1 MKHLISLSLKYIRRQ
16 KLRTALTFMCITL
29 SVFILS
35 SFGAYLGSIVQTMK
49 NSQTR
54 KFGSYEADI
63 TSWIDQMESE
73 DQDKALKTIANYAAV
88 SDYCA
93 FYQEKFDYSSTNN
106 KPEPDGRF
114 SFLEFS
120 DGKNVERIRS
130 LTYDSTAGNASLCGQ
145 YGLYNPN
152 DVEYDIDFDAGD
164 GYLVP
169 GWLRDMGYSEG
180 DTITFTLKNVNA
192 AYDEDSEIIKAAR
205 EENMKEK
212 GSSVFADDAGYADLE
227 YEEKR
232 KASRVSL
239 ATHLIY
245 NKDIKFKDIP
255 ITEEVYGE
263 SHEYTLK
270 IAGFNDS
277 LNGDM
282 LIRANKGISPMFDS
296 LRTDSDAESYGIQNT
311 FVRIN
316 ENLDIEDG
324 LMMLFEDLGFS
335 AGDYSLYPPSLN
347 QYLLLLEFRLSS
359 GIANYIPILALLC
372 IIVLLIWLLAR
383 FVIDNAFEISAK
395 ERSSQYGLL
404 RVLGTSKGQT
414 AALVF
419 TEAFFYMLTAVP
431 TGTALAYL
439 LCYSSV
445 SALRNVGF
453 ADFEFCI
460 YPLIA
465 AISTFLCILAIF
477 ISAYTSAMWAAR
489 KLSPAEALNFG
500 KPKSRKKIR
509 HHKSK
514 LKLGSKRF
522 FLRYIG
528 KNIMR
533 SKSRY
538 FISTITMTIGIYL
551 FTFVIIIGMTVGKEF
566 MNQFDSEDR
575 IPDFIVRFYDNICV
589 DEIDSEFRNNDLFS
603 MVEANG
609 TCLPRFDQDDTD
621 DTDDTE
627 SDISKFLKSVSFY
640 GKDKYQDLINF
651 VDVSYFDK
659 YLAEPLGMTFEEF
672 SALDGVIFRQS
683 IYGPTDENGE
693 RAEHEEGY
701 WKFEESDVFDAK
713 MKQGDKIKIIGT
725 MCDKRGNNGFI
736 ASINSDIAKEYCD
749 DVWVRI
755 NINGS
760 ENYPEAEKMYTE
772 FIKKYNAEG
781 NSENYYMYSTGLS
794 DFVKAVVKMVLV
806 LVGAI
811 WAVGI
816 LSMVNSINTG
826 VLNRSKE
833 LLMLRSVGMTK
844 KQLQRTI
851 MLESMM
857 FSALSSILGILL
869 AAASYAAFMYGNG
882 EKVSFVGV
890 GGAIIITALVNILIA
905 AAAAVPGIRSLEK
918 SESLI
923 KHTN

>member
-16 KLRTALTFMCITL
+16 KLRTALTFMCVTL
-29 SVFILS
+29 SVFILC

-49 NSQTR
+49 NSETR
-54 KFGSYEADI
+54 QFGAYEADI
-63 TSWIDQMESE
+63 TEWIDQMESG
-73 DQDKALKTIANYAAV
+73 DQDKALKTIADHAAV

-93 FYQEKFDYSSTNN
+93 FYQEYFDYQLSNN

-120 DGKNVERIRS
+120 DGKNTARLRF
-130 LTYDSTAGNASLCGQ
+130 LTYKSAAGNASLCGQ

-152 DVEYDIDFDAGD
+152 SVTNNIDYDAGD
-164 GYLVP
+164 GYIVP
-169 GWLRDMGYSEG
+169 SWLQDMGYSEG

-192 AYDEDSEIIKAAR
+192 AYDEDSEIIKSAR

-212 GSSVFADDAGYADLE
+212 GSSVFADDAGYNELD

-239 ATHLIY
+239 ASHLIY
-245 NKDIKFKDIP
+245 NKDIQFKDIP
-255 ITEEVYGE
+255 ITEEMFGE
-263 SHEYTLK
+263 THEYTIK
-270 IAGFNDS
+270 IAGFNDCT
-277 LNGDM
+277 NDDM
-282 LIRANKGISPMFDS
+282 LIRANNGISPMFNS
-296 LRTDSDAESYGIQNT
+296 LRTDSDAESSGIQNT

-316 ENLDIEDG
+316 ENLDIDDG
-324 LMMLFEDLGFS
+324 LHMLFEDLGFS
-335 AGDYSLYPPSLN
+335 AGDYELYPPVLN
-347 QYLLLLEFRLSS
+347 NYLLLLEFRLSS
-359 GIANYIPILALLC
+359 GIVSYIPMIAL
-372 IIVLLIWLLAR
+372 ISVIVLLIWLLAR

-419 TEAFFYMLTAVP
+419 TEAVFYMMTAVP
-431 TGTALAYL
+431 TGMALAYL
-439 LCYSSV
+439 VCYSSV

-453 ADFEFCI
+453 VDFEFCI
-460 YPLIA
+460 NPVIA
-465 AISTFLCILAIF
+465 AISVFLCILAIF

-489 KLSPAEALNFG
+489 KLSPAETLNFG
-500 KPKSRKKIR
+500 KPKSRKKVR
-509 HHKSK
+509 RHKSR

-538 FISTITMTIGIYL
+538 FISTITMTIGVYL
-551 FTFVIIIGMTVGKEF
+551 FTFIMIAGLDLGKEF
-566 MNQFDSEDR
+566 MREFDSEDSMA
-575 IPDFIVRFYDNICV
+575 DFTVTLYDNMCV

-603 MVEANG
+603 RVEVKGAIIPG
-609 TCLPRFDQDDTD
+609 FSAEDTD
-621 DTDDTE
+621 S
-627 SDISKFLKSVSFY
+627 SDEKLREFIKSVSFY
-640 GKDKYQDLINF
+640 DADYYQDLISF
-651 VDVSYFDK
+651 VDIAYYDQ

-683 IYGPTDENGE
+683 IYGPKDENGE
-693 RAEHEEGY
+693 QSAHEEGY
-701 WKFEESDVFDAK
+701 WKFDESDIFDAK
-713 MKQGDKIKIIGT
+713 PKRGDKIKIIGT
-725 MCDKRGNNGFI
+725 MCDKRANNGFI
-736 ASINSDIAKEYCD
+736 ASINSELAKKYCN
-749 DVWVRI
+749 DVWVRL
-755 NINGS
+755 NVNGS
-760 ENYPEAEKMYTE
+760 KNYLEAEKMYME
-772 FIKKYNAEG
+772 FTTKYGAEG
-781 NSENYYMYSTGLS
+781 NSENYYMFSTGLS
-794 DFVKAVVKMVLV
+794 EFVKAVVKMVLT

-833 LLMLRSVGMTK
+833 LLMLRSVGMTR
-844 KQLQRTI
+844 KQMKRTI
-851 MLESMM
+851 ILESVM
-857 FSALSSILGILL
+857 FSALSSALGIML
-869 AAASYAAFMYGNG
+869 ASASYVIFMQANG
-882 EKVSFVGV
+882 GKVSFAGL

-918 SESLI
+918 SESLV
-923 KHTN
+923 KYAN

>member
-16 KLRTALTFMCITL
+16 KLRTALTFMCVTL
-29 SVFILS
+29 SVFILC

-49 NSQTR
+49 NSETR
-54 KFGSYEADI
+54 QFGSYEADI
-63 TSWIDQMESE
+63 TGWIDQMKSE
-73 DQDKALKTIANYAAV
+73 DQDKALKTIANHAAV

-120 DGKNVERIRS
+120 DGKNVERLKF
-130 LTYDSTAGNASLCGQ
+130 LTYESAAGNASLCGQ

-152 DVEYDIDFDAGD
+152 YAEYDIDFDAGD

-169 GWLRDMGYSEG
+169 SWIRDMGYSEG

-192 AYDEDSEIIKAAR
+192 TYDEDSEIIKAAR
-205 EENMKEK
+205 EENIKEK
-212 GSSVFADDAGYADLE
+212 GSSVFADDAGYAELD

-239 ATHLIY
+239 ASHLTY
-245 NKDIKFKDIP
+245 NKDIQFKDIP
-255 ITEEVYGE
+255 ITDEVYGE

-270 IAGFNDS
+270 IAGFNDCIDHD
-277 LNGDM
+277 L
-282 LIRANKGISPMFDS
+282 LIQANKGVNPMFDS
-296 LRTDSDAESYGIQNT
+296 LMIDSDAESYGIQNT

-324 LMMLFEDLGFS
+324 LQMLFEDLGFS
-335 AGDYSLYPPSLN
+335 AGDYNLYPPVLN
-347 QYLLLLEFRLSS
+347 EYLLLLEFRLSS
-359 GIANYIPILALLC
+359 GIANYIPIIALLC
-372 IIVLLIWLLAR
+372 VFVLLIWLLAR
-383 FVIDNAFEISAK
+383 FVIDNAFEISSK
-395 ERSSQYGLL
+395 ERSTQYAALMI
-404 RVLGTSKGQT
+404 LGSSKMQIST
-414 AALVF
+414 LVF
-419 TEAFFYMLTAVP
+419 TEAVFYMLTAVP
-431 TGTALAYL
+431 TGAALAYL
-439 LCYSSV
+439 LCCSSV
-445 SALRNVGF
+445 SALRNIGF
-453 ADFEFCI
+453 ADFEFSFNP
-460 YPLIA
+460 YIA
-465 AISTFLCILAIF
+465 AISIFLCVLAIF

-500 KPKSRKKIR
+500 KPKGKKKVR

-538 FISTITMTIGIYL
+538 FISTITMTIGVFL
-551 FTFVIIIGMTVGKEF
+551 FTFVMMIGMTVGKELK
-566 MNQFDSEDR
+566 SELGAKHLDA
-575 IPDFIVRFYDNICV
+575 DFTVYLYYNTCV
-589 DEIDSEFRNNDLFS
+589 DDIDSNFRNNDLFS
-603 MVEANG
+603 RVEVDG
-609 TCLPRFDQDDTD
+609 TYIIPFDSDDPSGSK
-621 DTDDTE
+621 
-627 SDISKFLKSVSFY
+627 SDIRKFVKSVSFY
-640 GKDKYQDLINF
+640 DSDDLNNIINF
-651 VDVSYFDK
+651 VDIAYFDQ
-659 YLAEPLGMTFEEF
+659 YLAEPLGMTYEEF

-683 IYGPTDENGE
+683 VYGPTDENGE
-693 RAEHEEGY
+693 QAAHEEGY
-701 WKFEESDVFDAK
+701 WKFEESDVYTAK
-713 MKQGDKIKIIGT
+713 LTEGDELNIVGT
-725 MCDKRGNNGFI
+725 MCSKHGNNGFI
-736 ASINSDIAKEYCD
+736 ASINSELAKEYCH
-749 DVWVRI
+749 DVWVHL
-755 NINGS
+755 NVNGS
-760 ENYPEAEKMYTE
+760 KNYPEAEKMYTE
-772 FIKKYNAEG
+772 FIEKYNAEES
-781 NSENYYMYSTGLS
+781 SENNYMFATGS
-794 DFVKAVVKMVLV
+794 SEFIKAIVKMVLT

-844 KQLQRTI
+844 KQLKRTI

-869 AAASYAAFMYGNG
+869 AAASYAIFMHGNG
-882 EKVSFVGV
+882 ETVSFAGL
-890 GGAIIITALVNILIA
+890 GGGIFIAALVNIIIA
-905 AAAAVPGIRSLEK
+905 AAAAVPGIRNLEK

-923 KHTN
+923 KYVN

>member
-16 KLRTALTFMCITL
+16 KLRTALTFMCVTL
-29 SVFILS
+29 SVFILC

-49 NSQTR
+49 NSETR
-54 KFGSYEADI
+54 QFGSYEADI
-63 TSWIDQMESE
+63 TSWIDQMKSE
-73 DQDKALKTIANYAAV
+73 DQDKALKTIANHAAV

-120 DGKNVERIRS
+120 DGKNVERLKF
-130 LTYDSTAGNASLCGQ
+130 LTYESAAGNASLCGQ

-152 DVEYDIDFDAGD
+152 YAEYDIDFDAGD

-169 GWLRDMGYSEG
+169 SWIRDMGYSEG

-192 AYDEDSEIIKAAR
+192 TYDEDSEIIKATR
-205 EENMKEK
+205 EENIKEK
-212 GSSVFADDAGYADLE
+212 GSSVFADDAGYAELD

-239 ATHLIY
+239 ASHLTY
-245 NKDIKFKDIP
+245 NKDIQFKDIP
-255 ITEEVYGE
+255 ITDEVYGE

-270 IAGFNDS
+270 IAGFNDCIDQD
-277 LNGDM
+277 L
-282 LIRANKGISPMFDS
+282 LIQANKGVNPMFDS
-296 LRTDSDAESYGIQNT
+296 LMIDSDAESYGIQNT

-324 LMMLFEDLGFS
+324 LQMLFEDLGFS
-335 AGDYSLYPPSLN
+335 AGDYNLYPPVLN
-347 QYLLLLEFRLSS
+347 EYLLLLEFRLSS
-359 GIANYIPILALLC
+359 GIANYIPIIALLC
-372 IIVLLIWLLAR
+372 VFVLLIWLLAR
-383 FVIDNAFEISAK
+383 FVIDNAFEISSK
-395 ERSSQYGLL
+395 ERSTQYAALMI
-404 RVLGTSKGQT
+404 LGSSKMQIST
-414 AALVF
+414 LVF
-419 TEAFFYMLTAVP
+419 TEAVFYMLTAVP
-431 TGTALAYL
+431 TGAALAYL
-439 LCYSSV
+439 LCCSSV
-445 SALRNVGF
+445 SALRNIGF
-453 ADFEFCI
+453 ADFEFSFNP
-460 YPLIA
+460 YIA
-465 AISTFLCILAIF
+465 AISIFLCVLAIF

-500 KPKSRKKIR
+500 KPKGRKKVR

-538 FISTITMTIGIYL
+538 FISTITMTIGVFL
-551 FTFVIIIGMTVGKEF
+551 FTFVMMMGMTVGKALKSVTG
-566 MNQFDSEDR
+566 SEN
-575 IPDFIVRFYDNICV
+575 PMSDFTVCFYDNMCV
-589 DEIDSEFRNNDLFS
+589 YEIESEFRGSDLFS
-603 MVEANG
+603 KVEVTG
-609 TCLPRFDQDDTD
+609 RSYSVFKLKETD
-621 DTDDTE
+621 DSGSNI
-627 SDISKFLKSVSFY
+627 SDFIKRISFY
-640 GKDKYQDLINF
+640 DSESYVNNIRF
-651 VDVSYFDK
+651 VDVDYYEK
-659 YLAEPLGMTFEEF
+659 ELAEPLGMTFDEF

-683 IYGPTDENGE
+683 IYGPKDANGKQSK
-693 RAEHEEGY
+693 HEEGY
-701 WKFEESDVFDAK
+701 LKFEESDVFTAELNE
-713 MKQGDKIKIIGT
+713 GDQIKIIGT
-725 MCDKRGNNGFI
+725 MCDKHGNNEFV
-736 ASINSDIAKEYCD
+736 ASINSELAKKFNCE
-749 DVWVRI
+749 VWVRL
-755 NINGS
+755 NVNGS
-760 ENYPEAEKMYTE
+760 ENYSEAEKMYTE

-781 NSENYYMYSTGLS
+781 NSENYYMLSTGLS
-794 DFVKAVVKMVLV
+794 EFVKAVVKMVLT

-869 AAASYAAFMYGNG
+869 AAASYAVFMHGNG
-882 EKVSFVGV
+882 ETVSFAGL
-890 GGAIIITALVNILIA
+890 GGGIFIAALVNIIIA
-905 AAAAVPGIRSLEK
+905 AAAAVPGIRNLEK

-923 KHTN
+923 KYMN